1 MQTLDTLPLESNIV
15 VSTGTPKHDRRLS
28 DKILAAF
35 GHAYA
40 EGAIGVAAVLRRA
53 LEEAQGTLH
62 GAPAERRAHSGHGA
76 PAERRAHSGYA
87 RALVQADLW
96 VAFVDSRDAFRRAS
110 AAQAPDLEALE
121 QARAEMMDAYK
132 AWSYG

>member
-1 MQTLDTLPLESNIV
+1 MRSLHALAPHSEIV
-15 VSTGTPKHDRRLS
+15 VSTGAPKHDRRLS

-40 EGAIGVAAVLRRA
+40 EGALSVAAVLRRA
-53 LEEAQGTLH
+53 LEEAEGIRQ
-62 GAPAERRAHSGHGA
+62 GAPAERRTGG
-76 PAERRAHSGYA
+76 
-87 RALVQADLW
+87 ALVQADLW

-110 AAQAPDLEALE
+110 EARAPDPEALD

-132 AWSYG
+132 RWSYG

>member
-1 MQTLDTLPLESNIV
+1 MQPLDTLPLESNIV
-15 VSTGTPKHDRRLS
+15 VSTGTPKHDWRLS

-40 EGAIGVAAVLRRA
+40 EGALGVAAVLRRA
-53 LEEAQGTLH
+53 LEEAQGPLH
-62 GAPAERRAHSGHGA
+62 GAPAERRAHSG
-76 PAERRAHSGYA
+76 YV

-110 AAQAPDLEALE
+110 AAQVPDPEALE
-121 QARAEMMDAYK
+121 QARAEMMEAYK
-132 AWSYG
+132 RWSYG

>member
-1 MQTLDTLPLESNIV
+1 MRPLHALAPHSEIV

-40 EGAIGVAAVLRRA
+40 EGALGVAAVLRRA
-53 LEEAQGTLH
+53 LEEAERPLH
-62 GAPAERRAHSGHGA
+62 GAPAERRAGD
-76 PAERRAHSGYA
+76 
-87 RALVQADLW
+87 ALVQADLW

-110 AAQAPDLEALE
+110 AAQAPDSEALE
-121 QARAEMMDAYK
+121 QARAEMMEAYK
-132 AWSYG
+132 AWSYA

>member
-1 MQTLDTLPLESNIV
+1 MQPLDTLPLESNIV

-40 EGAIGVAAVLRRA
+40 EGALGVAAVLRRA
-53 LEEAQGTLH
+53 LEEAQGTF
-62 GAPAERRAHSGHGA
+62 HGA
-76 PAERRAHSGYA
+76 PAERRAHSGYV

>member
-1 MQTLDTLPLESNIV
+1 MRPLQALAPHSEIG

-40 EGAIGVAAVLRRA
+40 EGALGVAAVLRRA
-53 LEEAQGTLH
+53 LEEAEGVLH
-62 GAPAERRAHSGHGA
+62 GAPAERRAGG
-76 PAERRAHSGYA
+76 
-87 RALVQADLW
+87 ALVQADLW

-110 AAQAPDLEALE
+110 AAPAPDPEALE
-121 QARAEMMDAYK
+121 QARAEMMEAYK

>member
-1 MQTLDTLPLESNIV
+1 MRPFDALAPHSEIV

-40 EGAIGVAAVLRRA
+40 EGVLGVAAVLRRA
-53 LEEAQGTLH
+53 LEEAEGALH
-62 GAPAERRAHSGHGA
+62 GALPERRAGG
-76 PAERRAHSGYA
+76 P
-87 RALVQADLW
+87 LIQADLW

-110 AAQAPDLEALE
+110 AAKTPDPEVLE
-121 QARAEMMDAYK
+121 QARADMLEAYK

>member
-1 MQTLDTLPLESNIV
+1 MRPHHALAPHSEIV
-15 VSTGTPKHDRRLS
+15 VSTGTPRHDRRLS

-40 EGAIGVAAVLRRA
+40 EGALGVAAVLRRA
-53 LEEAQGTLH
+53 LEEAE
-62 GAPAERRAHSGHGA
+62 GALNGALAERRAGG
-76 PAERRAHSGYA
+76 
-87 RALVQADLW
+87 ALVQADLW

-110 AAQAPDLEALE
+110 AARTPDSEALE

-132 AWSYG
+132 RWSYG

>member
-1 MQTLDTLPLESNIV
+1 MRPLHALVPHSEIV

-40 EGAIGVAAVLRRA
+40 EGAPGVAAMLRRA
-53 LEEAQGTLH
+53 LEEVEGAFYR
-62 GAPAERRAHSGHGA
+62 APAGRCAAGA
-76 PAERRAHSGYA
+76 LA
-87 RALVQADLW
+87 QADLW
-96 VAFVDSRDAFRRAS
+96 VAYVDSRDAFRRAS
-110 AAQAPDLEALE
+110 AARTPDPEALE

-132 AWSYG
+132 RWSYG

>member
-1 MQTLDTLPLESNIV
+1 MQPLDTLPLESNIV

-40 EGAIGVAAVLRRA
+40 EGALGVAAVLRRA
-53 LEEAQGTLH
+53 LEEAEGALH
-62 GAPAERRAHSGHGA
+62 GAPAERRACG
-76 PAERRAHSGYA
+76 
-87 RALVQADLW
+87 ALVPADLW

-110 AAQAPDLEALE
+110 AAQAPDPEALE
-121 QARAEMMDAYK
+121 QARAEMMDAFK
-132 AWSYG
+132 RWSYG